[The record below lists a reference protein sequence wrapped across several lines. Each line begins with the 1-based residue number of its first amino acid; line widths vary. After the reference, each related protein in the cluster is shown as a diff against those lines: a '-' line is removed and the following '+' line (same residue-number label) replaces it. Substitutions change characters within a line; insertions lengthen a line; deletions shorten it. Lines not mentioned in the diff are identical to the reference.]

1 MSICKPSEVC
11 GLALVALII
20 IHPYSAKSF
29 PLLLGIEVFH
39 VFQDLY
45 IGLCMFEVPLY
56 EQRTV
61 KKVWREALTGASNSP
76 SHSSGFFLFSQFH
89 FLHDYD

>member
-20 IHPYSAKSF
+20 LHPYSAKSF
-29 PLLLGIEVFH
+29 PLLLVIEVFH
-39 VFQDLY
+39 VFQNLY
-45 IGLCMFEVPLY
+45 IRLCMFEVPLY

-61 KKVWREALTGASNSP
+61 KEVWREALTGASNSP
-76 SHSSGFFLFSQFH
+76 HSSGFFLFPQFH
-89 FLHDYD
+89 FFHDYD